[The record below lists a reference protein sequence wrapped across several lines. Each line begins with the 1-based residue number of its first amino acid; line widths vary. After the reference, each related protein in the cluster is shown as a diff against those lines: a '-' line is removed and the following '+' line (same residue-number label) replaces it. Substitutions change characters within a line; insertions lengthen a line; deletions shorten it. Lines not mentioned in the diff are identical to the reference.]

1 VSPPGAAAGP
11 TRGYDPGQMPP
22 DSDAPAA
29 PAAPV
34 QQGPEE
40 VLREIRE
47 LVAAGTP
54 LTGALAA
61 RFHRAVHA
69 LDPAAT
75 EDSLAVLPGNRGV
88 HIYDTIVAWAPVVA
102 GEQVIDLGC
111 GSGGA
116 TRAAAR
122 ATGPEGMVV
131 GIDVSPE
138 CIAEAIAR
146 TGDDLPV
153 LYRRGDM
160 QRMGTV
166 PDRTFDC
173 AIASMSLEQLDDLRP
188 VLAEVFRVLRPGGR
202 FVASVTAFDRLRPID
217 ASFMGAVIAVVG
229 RRAPGALA
237 GRASRASIPHEP
249 LDQMAFR
256 EAGLATV
263 EEQDVQLA
271 VVMEDLDDAWRVFS
285 RTTFAH
291 LLDEEGR
298 DDLRRVLERRM
309 PHTLYLPLRLLR
321 TRRPG

>member
-1 VSPPGAAAGP
+1 VSGRAADAPGG
-11 TRGYDPGQMPP
+11 RGYDADVMPP
-22 DSDAPAA
+22 DSEAAA
-29 PAAPV
+29 PPQGSA
-34 QQGPEE
+34 QGPHEALE
-40 VLREIRE
+40 EIRAQ
-47 LVAAGTP
+47 VAGGAP

-61 RFHRAVHA
+61 RFYRAVHA

-88 HIYDTIVAWAPVVA
+88 HLYDTIVSWAPVVA

-122 ATGPEGMVV
+122 AAGPEGMVV
-131 GIDVSPE
+131 GIDSSPE
-138 CIAEAIAR
+138 CIAEAQAR
-146 TGDDLPV
+146 TGPDLPV
-153 LYRRGDM
+153 LYRRGDVT
-160 QRMGTV
+160 RLGSV

-173 AIASMSLEQLDDLRP
+173 AVASMVLEQIDDLRP

-217 ASFMGAVIAVVG
+217 ASFMGSVIAVVG
-229 RRAPGALA
+229 RHAPGALA

-249 LDQMAFR
+249 LDHAAFK

-285 RTTFAH
+285 RTYIAH
-291 LLDEEGR
+291 VLDEEGQEE
-298 DDLRRVLERRM
+298 LRRILKRRM
-309 PHTLYLPLRLLR
+309 PHTLYLPLRFLR